1 MIYIECGS
9 EDVYYNFGLEYYFAA
24 EKILPDTVF
33 LFWRTTP
40 TLMVG
45 RYQNIAEEINRE
57 LAKQKGIHLVRRMSG
72 GGTIYTDLGGWQFTF
87 ITKDDVKEN
96 SSENSSEFPSEISFD
111 RYLTPVL
118 ETLREIG
125 VDAVSTGRNDIT
137 VDGKKISGNAQYKL
151 GGVTVHHGSLLFDS
165 DLAEM
170 AAVTTVDDYKIRSKS
185 IKSVRERVTNIR
197 EYLSGNMTPEE
208 FKTRMVEGI
217 LRRSGSAA
225 EYHPTEEDLRRIR
238 ELAAEKFASP
248 AVLDGRNPRFESEKT
263 SRFAGGKVT
272 FRLKVFEN
280 RIEDAQISGDFFAA
294 FSGEELSAA
303 LIGCSYDRSAVLSRL
318 REKFPVSPVF
328 GVTLEELAE
337 AVL

>member
-24 EKILPDTVF
+24 EKLLPDTVF

-45 RYQNIAEEINRE
+45 RYQNIAEEIDRE
-57 LAKQKGIHLVRRMSG
+57 QAKQKGIHLVRRMSG

-87 ITKDDVKEN
+87 ITKDDGD
-96 SSENSSEFPSEISFD
+96 EISFD

-125 VDAVSTGRNDIT
+125 VNAVSTGRNDIT

-185 IKSVRERVTNIR
+185 IKSVRDRVTNIR
-197 EYLSGNMTPEE
+197 EHLSADMTPEE

-225 EYHPTEEDLRRIR
+225 EYHPIEEDLRRIR
-238 ELAAEKFASP
+238 ELAEEKFASP

-272 FRLKVFEN
+272 FRLKVYEN
-280 RIEDAQISGDFFAA
+280 RIEDAEISGDFFA
-294 FSGEELSAA
+294 SCTGEELSAA
-303 LIGCSYDRSAVLSRL
+303 LIGCKYDRSAVLARL
-318 REKFPVSPVF
+318 REKFSTSPVF